1 MNHAIKILAGL
12 VLAGLLITGGC
23 SKGSTQNGEDIS
35 KRISLASQLEEKGL
49 YDEAALEYEAAL
61 ETPGLSPAK
70 RSNLY
75 YILGNLH
82 YEKKKDYEKAL
93 ANFIRAK
100 HYNPQSPELQKITEK
115 TVVCLERIGRSLDA
129 RNVLSDA
136 TYLAG
141 EETRE
146 FTGKTVAQIGDR
158 KITMG
163 ELNNEIQKLPP
174 ETQKKLGRDDKE
186 KLEFL
191 RQYVQKELLYN
202 MAKRSG
208 FDKDQEIRQQMED
221 LEKMLLVQKVYQTN
235 VTDKISVTPDEVRLY
250 FKAHKDDLAKAETR
264 SDGKKTSDTKQTVL
278 SDDQMFEKNAQKIM
292 NMIRM
297 EKASKKEAELLEK
310 LMRSDQVII
319 FEGEFN
325 K

>member
-1 MNHAIKILAGL
+1 MNHATKILS
-12 VLAGLLITGGC
+12 GLLMAVTLLAWGC
-23 SKGSTQNGEDIS
+23 AKGSTQSAEDAS
-35 KRISLASQLEEKGL
+35 KRISLAAQLEEKGL
-49 YDEAALEYEAAL
+49 YDEAAREYEAAL
-61 ETPGLSPAK
+61 ETPGLTPAK

-100 HYNPQSPELQKITEK
+100 HYNPESPELQKITEK

-146 FTGKTVAQIGDR
+146 SSGKLVAQIGDR

-163 ELNNEIQKLPP
+163 ELNNEIQNLPP
-174 ETQKKLGRDDKE
+174 EAQKKMGSDDKA

-191 RQYVQKELLYN
+191 KQYVQQELLYN
-202 MAKRSG
+202 LAKRSG
-208 FDKDQEIRQQMED
+208 YDKEPGVRKRAED
-221 LEKMLLVQKVYQTN
+221 FEKALLVQKAYQTN
-235 VTDKISVTPDEVRLY
+235 VTDKITVTPEEARLY
-250 FKAHKDDLAKAETR
+250 FKAHKDELAKAETQ
-264 SDGKKTSDTKQTVL
+264 SETGKTSDTKQAILTDEQL
-278 SDDQMFEKNAQKIM
+278 FEKSARKIMRMIQMEKSAQK
-292 NMIRM
+292 
-297 EKASKKEAELLEK
+297 ESELLEK
-310 LMRSDQVII
+310 LMTSDKVII
-319 FEGEFN
+319 FEGEFG

>member
-1 MNHAIKILAGL
+1 MIHGVRILAGF
-12 VLAGLLITGGC
+12 VIAGLMITVGC
-23 SKGSTQNGEDIS
+23 SKGSPQNNEDVTG
-35 KRISLASQLEEKGL
+35 RISLAAQLEEKGL
-49 YDEAALEYEAAL
+49 YDEAVREYEEAL
-61 ETPGLSPAK
+61 KGSGLSPAK

-75 YILGNLH
+75 YILGNLY

-100 HYNPQSPELQKITEK
+100 HYNPESPELQKITEK
-115 TVVCLERIGRSLDA
+115 TVICLERIGRSLDA

-141 EETRE
+141 EETRQ
-146 FTGKTVAQIGDR
+146 FTGKVVARIGDR

-163 ELNNEIQKLPP
+163 ELNNEIQKLPS
-174 ETQKKLGRDDKE
+174 ETQKSLGRDDKE

-202 MAKRSG
+202 MSKRSG
-208 FDKDQEIRQQMED
+208 FDKDQDIRQRVED
-221 LEKMLLVQKVYQTN
+221 IEKMLLVQKVYQSQ
-235 VTDKISVTPDEVRLY
+235 VADKISVTQDEARLY
-250 FKAHKDDLAKAETR
+250 FKAHKDELIKAETR
-264 SDGKKTSDTKQTVL
+264 AEGDKTSDTKQAVL
-278 SDDQMFEKNAQKIM
+278 SDAQLFEKNAQKIM
-292 NMIRM
+292 NMLRM
-297 EKASKKEAELLEK
+297 EKAGKKEAELLEK
-310 LMRSDQVII
+310 LMRSDRVIV

>member
-1 MNHAIKILAGL
+1 MNHAIKILTGFIM
-12 VLAGLLITGGC
+12 AGLLITGGC
-23 SKGSTQNGEDIS
+23 TKSSPQDNEDAAG
-35 KRISLASQLEEKGL
+35 RISLAAQLEEKGL
-49 YDEAALEYEAAL
+49 YDEAAREYEEAIKA
-61 ETPGLSPAK
+61 PGLSPAK

-75 YILGNLH
+75 YILGNLY

-115 TVVCLERIGRSLDA
+115 TVICLERIGRSLDA

-141 EETRE
+141 EETRQ
-146 FTGKTVAQIGDR
+146 FTGKSVAQIGDR

-174 ETQKKLGRDDKE
+174 EAQKNLGSDDRD

-202 MAKRSG
+202 LAKRSG
-208 FDKDQEIRQQMED
+208 YDKDQEIRRRVED
-221 LEKMLLVQKVYQTN
+221 IEKMLLVQKAYQTN
-235 VTDKISVTPDEVRLY
+235 VAEKISVTPDEARLY
-250 FKAHKDDLAKAETR
+250 FKAHKDELAKAETR
-264 SDGKKTSDTKQTVL
+264 ADENKTSDTGKAVL
-278 SDDQMFEKNAQKIM
+278 SEDQLFEKNAQKIM

-297 EKASKKEAELLEK
+297 EKAGKHEAELLEK